1 MKARL
6 EFRAAAR
13 AELDDAADWYFDQD
27 PLLRDR
33 FVISVDRTISFI
45 LKAPTSFPIV
55 SGTMVRRALVRG
67 FPYLVFYEFNDP
79 IVTVLS
85 VFHTSRNPIIWKGR
99 IG

>member
-13 AELDDAADWYFDQD
+13 SEFDDAADWYSHEDSQ
-27 PLLRDR
+27 LRDR

-45 LKAPTSFPIV
+45 PKAPTSFLIV
-55 SGTMVRRALVRG
+55 SGTMVRPALVRG
-67 FPYLVFYEFNDP
+67 FPYLVLYEFNDP

-85 VFHTSRNPIIWKGR
+85 VFHTSRDPIIWKGR
-99 IG
+99 ID